1 MKRIRRVIGLCSITL
16 GTGILVLAS
25 VPGAASGQ
33 GGPGTENG
41 EWRYLGGDAWHTRY
55 SPVDQINAENF
66 RTNRTGDG
74 FHIYIFVI
82 HVSFLVFRY

>member
-16 GTGILVLAS
+16 GTVTLALGS
-25 VPGAASGQ
+25 VPGAVSGQ

-55 SPVDQINAENF
+55 SVSYTHLTLP
-66 RTNRTGDG
+66 T
-74 FHIYIFVI
+74 IYSV
-82 HVSFLVFRY
+82 